1 MSFMSE
7 LKNQLDDKYN
17 VSVTENGAIG
27 YRTTTHPLLDLNFAV
42 ASLRSESEQ
51 KITKMFRS
59 AFVEDPELAI
69 KWLFYARDVR
79 GGLGERRLFRV
90 ILEDLCFTYPEVA
103 DKILSLIPIY
113 GRYDDLV
120 QLATGEWK
128 YRDKVVDILKAQ
140 LESDLAQM
148 EIGRPVSLLAKWMPS
163 VNAGRN
169 AREAALMIADSMRLT
184 ENQYR
189 RKLSKLRKYI
199 DLVESHMC
207 AGDWSGIAYSKVP
220 SRAALIYKDA
230 FMKHDSDRYSEYIAQ
245 VEEGS
250 TKINA
255 GTLYPHDIVARYSPS
270 ARVSCALDP
279 TLEAMWKALPEV
291 DLSGKQM
298 LVVRDGS
305 GSMSWQNA
313 GKSNVNCL
321 TVATALTIYFAER
334 TTGEF
339 KNKFITFSARPKLID
354 LLGCDTLHDKLIKTY
369 AEDDCS
375 NTDLYKVFTLILDT
389 AVSANMDQS
398 EMPENIL
405 IFSDMEFDGHKFDWY
420 TRLFE
425 VISDQYAQHGYKI
438 PRLIFWNLNSRTE
451 TIPVIKNELG
461 LVLTSGYSVQ
471 ASKMIMSGELDPM
484 KALEDILNA
493 DRYQPV
499 SDALNKEV

>member
-113 GRYDDLV
+113 GRYDDLI

-128 YRDKVVDILKAQ
+128 YHDKVVDILKAQ

-230 FMKHDSDRYSEYIAQ
+230 FMKHDSDRYYEYITQ
-245 VEEGS
+245 VEKGS

-270 ARVSCALDP
+270 ARVSCALDS

-291 DLSGKQM
+291 DLAGKQM

-313 GKSNVNCL
+313 GKSKVNCL

-405 IFSDMEFDGHKFDWY
+405 IFSDMEFDGHKFDWD

-461 LVLTSGYSVQ
+461 LALTSGYSVQ

>member
-59 AFVEDPELAI
+59 AFVENPELAI

-103 DKILSLIPIY
+103 DKILNLIPIY

-163 VNAGRN
+163 VNAGKN
-169 AREAALMIADSMRLT
+169 ARESALMIADSMRLT

-207 AGDWSGIAYSKVP
+207 AGDWSSIEYSKVP

-245 VEEGS
+245 VKEGS

-405 IFSDMEFDGHKFDWY
+405 IFSDMEFDGHKFDWD

-471 ASKMIMSGELDPM
+471 AGKMIMSGELDPM

>member
-113 GRYDDLV
+113 GRYDDLI

-169 AREAALMIADSMRLT
+169 AREAAMMIADSMRLT

-305 GSMSWQNA
+305 GSMFWQNA

-354 LLGCDTLHDKLIKTY
+354 LLGYDTLHDKLIKTY

-405 IFSDMEFDGHKFDWY
+405 IFSDMEFDGHKFDWD

-461 LVLTSGYSVQ
+461 LVLISGYSVQ
-471 ASKMIMSGELDPM
+471 AGKMIMSGELDPM

>member
-113 GRYDDLV
+113 GRYDDLI

-255 GTLYPHDIVARYSPS
+255 GT
-270 ARVSCALDP
+270 
-279 TLEAMWKALPEV
+279 
-291 DLSGKQM
+291 
-298 LVVRDGS
+298 
-305 GSMSWQNA
+305 
-313 GKSNVNCL
+313 
-321 TVATALTIYFAER
+321 
-334 TTGEF
+334 
-339 KNKFITFSARPKLID
+339 
-354 LLGCDTLHDKLIKTY
+354 
-369 AEDDCS
+369 
-375 NTDLYKVFTLILDT
+375 
-389 AVSANMDQS
+389 
-398 EMPENIL
+398 
-405 IFSDMEFDGHKFDWY
+405 
-420 TRLFE
+420 
-425 VISDQYAQHGYKI
+425 
-438 PRLIFWNLNSRTE
+438 
-451 TIPVIKNELG
+451 
-461 LVLTSGYSVQ
+461 
-471 ASKMIMSGELDPM
+471 
-484 KALEDILNA
+484 
-493 DRYQPV
+493 
-499 SDALNKEV
+499 

>member
-113 GRYDDLV
+113 GRYDDLI

-163 VNAGRN
+163 VNAGKN
-169 AREAALMIADSMRLT
+169 ARESALMIADSMRLT

-207 AGDWSGIAYSKVP
+207 AGDWSGIEYSKVP

-250 TKINA
+250 AKINA

-270 ARVSCALDP
+270 ARVSRALDP
-279 TLEAMWKALPEV
+279 ALEAMWKALPEV
-291 DLSGKQM
+291 DLAGKQM

-405 IFSDMEFDGHKFDWY
+405 IFSDMEFDGHKFDWD

-471 ASKMIMSGELDPM
+471 AGKMIMSGELDPM